1 MRSFL
6 VASLSSLFLAT
17 ASLSGCASGPAGDE
31 GASAVSEIE
40 DGSVSMAMVGDY
52 RPADGGYP
60 RLLLEADGSYFYD
73 TGVRCFRAPCPSG
86 DAGTWQ
92 IDWYGDVSLVSN
104 NPTTLGAERFALLA
118 SNDPV
123 TLLID
128 DANGG
133 LYEISKFV
141 EPSLVG
147 DYRPAG
153 GGYPRLLLEADGSYF
168 YDTGVRCIQAPCPS
182 VDAGSW
188 HLGVDGTVRLVASS
202 PDALEAQ
209 RSIEITSNDPVTL
222 AVGDAGAEPHE
233 LTPFVE
239 VSPTASCS
247 AVLCA
252 PGRRCEIIDNAAQC
266 VL

>member
-17 ASLSGCASGPAGDE
+17 ASLSGCASGPAGEE

-40 DGSVSMAMVGDY
+40 DGSVSMDMVGDY
-52 RPADGGYP
+52 RPAD
-60 RLLLEADGSYFYD
+60 
-73 TGVRCFRAPCPSG
+73 
-86 DAGTWQ
+86 
-92 IDWYGDVSLVSN
+92 
-104 NPTTLGAERFALLA
+104 
-118 SNDPV
+118 
-123 TLLID
+123 
-128 DANGG
+128 
-133 LYEISKFV
+133 
-141 EPSLVG
+141 
-147 DYRPAG
+147 

-239 VSPTASCS
+239 AAPTASCS

-252 PGRRCEIIDNAAQC
+252 PGRRCEIIDNAVQC